1 MSTSRDRNEKNMASM
16 KHFVD
21 MAMGVLYLVIS
32 ISMLKMPT
40 LVERFGKNGMLIF
53 MSIFSLYGIYR
64 IGRGFFGVKNL
75 NTRDKR

>member
-1 MSTSRDRNEKNMASM
+1 M

-32 ISMLKMPT
+32 ISMLKMPS

-53 MSIFSLYGIYR
+53 MSILSLYGIYR
-64 IGRGFFGVKNL
+64 IGRGFFGIKNL